1 MTVPLPIYNRN
12 QGGILR
18 AKMNVDQSQIQL
30 ADVERQALIDIE
42 EAVQEFEVSR
52 RLVEEL
58 KDQII
63 PDAREIL
70 TETYEAPRGGQRR
83 ASSKYINAQLDF
95 NDKVK
100 QYLDT
105 AIRYRRSMLS
115 LNTVVGKRIM
125 P

>member
-1 MTVPLPIYNRN
+1 
-12 QGGILR
+12 
-18 AKMNVDQSQIQL
+18 MNVDQSRLQL
-30 ADVERQALIDIE
+30 ADIERQAMVDVE
-42 EAVQEFEVSR
+42 VSVQEFEVSR
-52 RLVEEL
+52 RLIQEVRT
-58 KDQII
+58 QVI

-70 TETYEAPRGGQRR
+70 AETERLRSGGQV
-83 ASSKYINAQLDF
+83 SVSDYIAAQLDF

-115 LNTVVGKRIM
+115 LNTAVGQRIM